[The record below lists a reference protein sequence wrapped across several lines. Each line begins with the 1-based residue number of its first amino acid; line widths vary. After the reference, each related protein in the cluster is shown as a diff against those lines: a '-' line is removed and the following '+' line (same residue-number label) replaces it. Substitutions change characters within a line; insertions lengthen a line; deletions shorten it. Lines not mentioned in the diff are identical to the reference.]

1 MSPYMNEESSASAY
15 EISADKKSIPETT
28 ERQVEVQ
35 DEVIL
40 EDGLRRGLLGR
51 HITLISLSPA

>member
-1 MSPYMNEESSASAY
+1 MNEESSASAY
-15 EISADKKSIPETT
+15 ELSADKKSIPETT

-35 DEVIL
+35 DEIIL